1 MQTFFQ
7 VNFSWPVLNTEIFGL
22 YGVPEILLSAAIS
35 IIVLICDNVK
45 SFIWDYT
52 FPIESSKAFFWL
64 TFLFFRQVLEWQPI
78 VKKTFLMP

>member
-7 VNFSWPVLNTEIFGL
+7 VNFSWPVFNTEIFGL

-52 FPIESSKAFFWL
+52 FP
-64 TFLFFRQVLEWQPI
+64 V
-78 VKKTFLMP
+78 